1 MVELDQPSN
10 HLTIS
15 GRGREARRMGRQ
27 RNKKGAPSKAERGRP
42 QKRGPR
48 GTGRWGRITST
59 SLRILAVPL
68 VVMAFPLAIAAAFLA
83 MSLLGQSSEP
93 EELKAAI
100 VDQLALTEPNPSF
113 SETATELLQGVGYT
127 VDYYPGEQVTVDFYR
142 NLPEHGYDLIVL
154 RNHSAR
160 RPDVLASRLPDE
172 AALFTSEDY
181 NSDEY
186 VDDQNA
192 LRLVKVRYL
201 DSEEVFFGVRSDF
214 ITSSMKGRFDGTTI
228 VLMGCNGL
236 TTTRT
241 AAAFIEK
248 GARAVVGWSDLVSA
262 GHTDEATERLVQ
274 HLVVDRLTLGEA
286 VQRTNAEV
294 GPDPAYGSV
303 LRVYPESAAVETV
316 R

>member
-1 MVELDQPSN
+1 MALP
-10 HLTIS
+10 
-15 GRGREARRMGRQ
+15 
-27 RNKKGAPSKAERGRP
+27 
-42 QKRGPR
+42 
-48 GTGRWGRITST
+48 
-59 SLRILAVPL
+59 LAV
-68 VVMAFPLAIAAAFLA
+68 AAAFLA
-83 MSLLGQSSEP
+83 MSLMGQSSEP
-93 EELKAAI
+93 KELRAAI

-113 SETATELLQGVGYT
+113 AEEATRTLQGAGYT
-127 VDYYPGEQVTVDFYR
+127 VDYYPGEQVTVEFYR
-142 NLPEHGYDLIVL
+142 DLPTHNYDLIVL
-154 RNHSAR
+154 RNHAAR
-160 RPDVLASRLPDE
+160 RPDVLASKLPDE
-172 AALFTSEDY
+172 AALFTSEAY

-192 LRLVKVRYL
+192 LRLVKVRYP
-201 DSEEVFFGVRSDF
+201 DSDEVFFGVRSDF

-241 AAAFIEK
+241 AEAFIEK

-274 HLVVDRLTLGEA
+274 HLVVDRLTLGQA

-303 LRVYPESAAVETV
+303 LRVYPPEAAASTI
-316 R
+316 RQS

>member
-1 MVELDQPSN
+1 
-10 HLTIS
+10 
-15 GRGREARRMGRQ
+15 MGERK
-27 RNKKGAPSKAERGRP
+27 RTRSAPPRADKGRP
-42 QKRGPR
+42 QRRGPR
-48 GTGRWGRITST
+48 GTGRWGKMAST
-59 SLRILAVPL
+59 AVRILAVPL
-68 VVMAFPLAIAAAFLA
+68 VIAAFPLAIAAAFLA
-83 MSLLGQSSEP
+83 MSLMGQSSEP
-93 EELKAAI
+93 KELRAAI

-113 SETATELLQGVGYT
+113 SETATRTLQGAGYT

-142 NLPEHGYDLIVL
+142 ELPTHNYDLIVL
-154 RNHSAR
+154 RNHAAR

-172 AALFTSEDY
+172 AALFTSEAYSRDK
-181 NSDEY
+181 Y
-186 VDDQNA
+186 VDEQNT
-192 LRLVKVRYL
+192 LRLIKASYPGG
-201 DSEEVFFGVRSDF
+201 DEVFFGIRSDF
-214 ITSSMKGRFDGTTI
+214 ITSSMKGRFHDTTI

-236 TTTRT
+236 TTSAT
-241 AAAFIEK
+241 AEAFIEK

-262 GHTDEATERLVQ
+262 GHTDEATERLIQ